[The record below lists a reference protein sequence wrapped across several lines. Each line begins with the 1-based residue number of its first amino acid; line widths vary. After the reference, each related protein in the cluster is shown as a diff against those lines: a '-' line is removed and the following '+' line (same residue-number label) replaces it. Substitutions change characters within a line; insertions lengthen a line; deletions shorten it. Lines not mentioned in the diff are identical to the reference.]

1 MDAVDIRIARRYA
14 DQIVT
19 GDLTITKN
27 SDGGITFSA
36 NGGQSV
42 VTLTSDEVKGR
53 GVESIQINSNNHLI
67 CTLDDDTTI
76 DAGVLPS
83 GSSTGGT
90 TNYTDLTNKPS
101 INSIELTGDKSL
113 NDLGITNYDDTQVKQ
128 DKKDLQDNKV
138 DKVTGKSLISDTEI
152 SRLANVDNYDDT
164 DIKQDISDID
174 GMLLDNIT
182 FSSDYKSI
190 ILNRK
195 NVLDPYTIP
204 IASFIHNAKLTELND
219 IDATDIGDG

>member
-76 DAGVLPS
+76 DAGLMPS
-83 GSSTGGT
+83 SSSENYTEEITTSKGIWSIQHNLDAPYWKLTINIIDSDGNTTNGDIDINSSTNNLLVIKFNEPISGKI
-90 TNYTDLTNKPS
+90 Y
-101 INSIELTGDKSL
+101 I
-113 NDLGITNYDDTQVKQ
+113 
-128 DKKDLQDNKV
+128 KK
-138 DKVTGKSLISDTEI
+138 
-152 SRLANVDNYDDT
+152 
-164 DIKQDISDID
+164 
-174 GMLLDNIT
+174 
-182 FSSDYKSI
+182 
-190 ILNRK
+190 
-195 NVLDPYTIP
+195 
-204 IASFIHNAKLTELND
+204 
-219 IDATDIGDG
+219 